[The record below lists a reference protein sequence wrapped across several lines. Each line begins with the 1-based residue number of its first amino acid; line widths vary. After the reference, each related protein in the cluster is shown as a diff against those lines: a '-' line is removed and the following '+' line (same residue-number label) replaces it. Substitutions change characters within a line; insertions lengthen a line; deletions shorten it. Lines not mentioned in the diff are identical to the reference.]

1 MTNKYRVE
9 VKGNEWG
16 NRGYTVYAETKQEA
30 KEKVYGLELEKRIPA
45 EKIEIL
51 SVKRVDK

>member
-30 KEKVYGLELEKRIPA
+30 EEKVYGLELEKRIPA
-45 EKIEIL
+45 EKIKIL

>member
-16 NRGYTVYAETKQEA
+16 NRGYTVYAETEQEA
-30 KEKVYGLELEKRIPA
+30 EEKVYGLELEKRIPA

>member
-9 VKGNEWG
+9 VKGNKWG
-16 NRGYTVYAETKQEA
+16 NRGYTVYAETEQEA
-30 KEKVYGLELEKRIPA
+30 REKVYGLELEKRIPA